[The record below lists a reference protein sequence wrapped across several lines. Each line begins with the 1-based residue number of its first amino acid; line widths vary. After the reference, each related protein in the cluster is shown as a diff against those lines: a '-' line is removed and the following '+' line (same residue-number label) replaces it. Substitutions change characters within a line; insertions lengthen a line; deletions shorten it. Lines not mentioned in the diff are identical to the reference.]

1 MMKVRENDCFTKI
14 TCSHATNESPQ
25 SQSHRHTAHNQHL
38 VLEEEETTADDENL
52 TIIGVGTIRLEF
64 SSSIIKS
71 RKFHRCLIEGSQ
83 VFIAFDNDKSETA
96 GGNWSEDNTHRVR
109 YQAELILGA

>member
-1 MMKVRENDCFTKI
+1 MMKVRENYCFTKI

-38 VLEEEETTADDENL
+38 VLEEEETTADDENF
-52 TIIGVGTIRLEF
+52 TIGVETISLEF

-71 RKFHRCLIEGSQ
+71 RNFHRCLIEGSQ

-96 GGNWSEDNTHRVR
+96 GGNWSEDNTHQVR
-109 YQAELILGA
+109 YQAGLILGA

>member
-1 MMKVRENDCFTKI
+1 MQQTNHLKVSRTG
-14 TCSHATNESPQ
+14 
-25 SQSHRHTAHNQHL
+25 TAHNQHL
-38 VLEEEETTADDENL
+38 VLDEEETTADDENL
-52 TIIGVGTIRLEF
+52 TIGVETISLEF

-109 YQAELILGA
+109 YQTGLILGA